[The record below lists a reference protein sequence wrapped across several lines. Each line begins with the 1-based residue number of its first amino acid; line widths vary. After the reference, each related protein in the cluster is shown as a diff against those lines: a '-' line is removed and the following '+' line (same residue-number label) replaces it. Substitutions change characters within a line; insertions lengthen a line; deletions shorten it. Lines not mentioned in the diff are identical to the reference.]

1 MPDNDEPLPG
11 ARHGLSE
18 EVGTRELRKVRARR
32 TRDRTLWHGLGA
44 AGVVG
49 WSVAVPTVIGVL
61 LGLWIDRT
69 WPGRFSWSLALLL
82 AGVTLGCLNA
92 WYWVS
97 SESKMIKE
105 EEESKMV
112 DEEEEGEINR

>member
-1 MPDNDEPLPG
+1 MPDNDETPP
-11 ARHGLSE
+11 AAPHGLSE
-18 EVGTRELRKVRARR
+18 EVGARELRKVRARR

-44 AGVVG
+44 AGIVG
-49 WSVAVPTVIGVL
+49 WSVAVPTLIGGL

-69 WPGRFSWSLALLL
+69 WPGGFSWSLALLL

-97 SESKMIKE
+97 LEAKRIKE
-105 EEESKMV
+105 EEE
-112 DEEEEGEINR
+112 EEEAGR